1 MTNIIPNSDN
11 KNIIDLEVLVN
22 EEKNEVYVKF
32 SGFEDIHEADEYAEY
47 LLDLLPLM
55 LFESGVKH

>member
-32 SGFEDIHEADEYAEY
+32 SGFENIEEADDYAEY
-47 LLDLLPLM
+47 LLDVLPLM